1 MNGWRAVFDGVTIR
15 VDDRGRMWLVGGDP
29 ADRAALQAFL
39 RRCMTEG
46 WPEVPGWDLPTTPGF
61 DPDLMFLRLQS
72 IGATD
77 VEGPNTLVVELPDD
91 PDVIVG

>member
-1 MNGWRAVFDGVTIR
+1 
-15 VDDRGRMWLVGGDP
+15 
-29 ADRAALQAFL
+29 
-39 RRCMTEG
+39 MTEG